1 MVGIWIAGAAGIVSA
16 LTAGLWAL
24 GAKSQQPRRKP
35 IEQEPDVPY
44 EVLRFE
50 SGGVPMI
57 GWLLKP
63 AADDGRLLPAVVI
76 AHGWGSNR
84 SRVLRYARPLY
95 DAGYAVFLYDAR
107 AHGESGHMKAPSGF
121 MFRDD
126 VEAAV
131 DALSRQPGI
140 DAARLAVLGH
150 SIGGFGALHAYGR
163 GLPIRAL
170 VTDATPL
177 RWETMLRSELKKH
190 KLPGF
195 FGAILSAI
203 WFKRAGIRKEE
214 LERTDAGAWLAA
226 NHSNE
231 AKPLLMVHSLRDD
244 VIPPD
249 DLRMLTDRYPIRHI
263 YVDTPGHST
272 SEQDPAFWDAVL
284 PFLQQ
289 HLADR

>member
-1 MVGIWIAGAAGIVSA
+1 MVGIWIAGAAGIAAALSA
-16 LTAGLWAL
+16 GVWGL

-35 IEQEPDVPY
+35 IERLPDVPY
-44 EVLRFE
+44 ETVRFA
-50 SGGVPMI
+50 SGGMPMV
-57 GWLLKP
+57 GWLMKPP
-63 AADDGRLLPAVVI
+63 AAGPEPQPAIVV

-95 DAGYAVFLYDAR
+95 DAGFAVFLYDAR
-107 AHGESGHMKAPSGF
+107 SHGESGHMKAPSGF

-131 DALSRQPGI
+131 EALSRMPGI
-140 DAARLAVLGH
+140 DASRLAVLGH
-150 SIGGFGALHAYGR
+150 SIGGFGALLAYGR
-163 GLPIRAL
+163 ELPVRAV

-195 FGAILSAI
+195 LGAVLTAI

-214 LERTDAGAWLAA
+214 LRRSDVGTWLAA
-226 NHSNE
+226 NHSNP
-231 AKPLLMVHSLRDD
+231 AKPVLMVHSLRDD

-249 DLRMLTDRYPIRHI
+249 DLRAITDRYPIRHV

-272 SEQDPAFWDAVL
+272 SEQSPAFWEAVL
-284 PFLQQ
+284 PFLRQ
-289 HLADR
+289 HLQER